1 MSQTNLGKAKARAKS
16 LGVEVKPSTRKNKK
30 LDVLDATGKKKLASI
45 GDIRYSDY
53 LQHGD
58 EERRRRYKVR
68 HEQYR
73 HKKGTPSFYADQI
86 LW

>member
-1 MSQTNLGKAKARAKS
+1 MPQTNLIKARKRAEEI
-16 LGVEVKPSTRKNKK
+16 GVTVKASTRKNKK
-30 LDVLDATGKKKLASI
+30 LDVFKDGIYQTSI

-58 EERRRRYKVR
+58 EKRRMRYKQR
-68 HEQYR
+68 HEKNRTVPHSRGY
-73 HKKGTPSFYADQI
+73 YADRI

>member
-1 MSQTNLGKAKARAKS
+1 MPQTDLAKARKRAHK
-16 LGVEVKPSTRKNKK
+16 LGVTVKESTRKHKK
-30 LDVLDATGKKKLASI
+30 LDVYRGGQFLVSI

-58 EERRRRYKVR
+58 DERRKRYKQR
-68 HEQYR
+68 HEQDR
-73 HKKGTPSFYADQI
+73 HKRGTAGYYADKI

>member
-1 MSQTNLGKAKARAKS
+1 MPQTNLKLASEKAKQ
-16 LGVEVKPSTRKNKK
+16 LGVTVKPSTVKHKK
-30 LDVLDATGKKKLASI
+30 LDVYKGNKKITSI

-58 EERRRRYKVR
+58 EQRRKMYKVR
-68 HEQYR
+68 HQKNR
-73 HKKGTPSFYADQI
+73 NVKGSAGYYADRI

>member
-1 MSQTNLGKAKARAKS
+1 VSQSSYGATTKH
-16 LGVEVKPSTRKNKK
+16 KK
-30 LDVLDATGKKKLASI
+30 LDVFDRSGDKIASI

-58 EERRRRYKVR
+58 EERRKRYK
-68 HEQYR
+68 QR
-73 HKKGTPSFYADQI
+73 HKNNRSVVGSAGYYADKI